1 MSKNIQTTCTMDCPD
16 TCILE
21 VQVKNGEIEKING
34 SENNPTTAGFIC
46 SKISKFAKRVYHEDR
61 LLYPMRRIGKK
72 GDGKFERMSWEN
84 AIREITTKFKEIIP
98 KYGAEAILPYH
109 YGGSNALLG
118 DDFVDDYFFARIG
131 ASRLSKTL
139 CAVPTTKVAIAMT
152 GKMPG
157 VAFEDYPHAKFI
169 LIWGANPKVSNIHLV
184 PFLKKAKRNGVFIA
198 VIDPVK
204 NFSDVEVDLHLPIYP
219 GTDLPLALSMIN
231 YWHENN
237 LLDLNFIK
245 EHCDGLDLLLEQ
257 ARNWSIERA
266 ADEARVNPQDL
277 EILAKEYSEASPA
290 VLRCGWGLER
300 NKNGGQAVA
309 AIFAMPALLGKF
321 GVRGGGYTMSNSRA
335 VKVDKAKI
343 FGNFQW
349 NTRIINMSQL
359 GKVLNGNISPPIKSI
374 FVYNC
379 NPAATAPDQNAVLKG
394 LQREDLFSVV
404 FEQVMTDTAKFADIL
419 LPAVTFLEQKEI
431 KRSYGNYVLG
441 GVYPAIPAMG
451 EAKSNE
457 EVFAELGRS
466 MGYDDEQFFWTTDD
480 YMLKVADNLKLN
492 GRTSKLD
499 GLLMGQNYRFD
510 FPSETPVQFKT
521 VFPLTPDG
529 KIHLCPS
536 ILGEHPFEYDPVKNG
551 EFPLALISPA
561 NSRMISSTMGEFNYP
576 ELIVT
581 INPEDASIRK
591 IENGNEVRIFN
602 ELGEVKCSAKINK
615 QIRQGVVSIPKG
627 AWRKSSLNGKT
638 ATALCPSHVNVV
650 GGGACFNDA
659 RVEIQRL
666 DE

>member
-1 MSKNIQTTCTMDCPD
+1 MTQIIQTTCTMDCPD

-21 VQVKNGEIEKING
+21 VQVKNGKIEKISG
-34 SENNPTTAGFIC
+34 SKNNPTTAGFIC
-46 SKISKFAKRVYHEDR
+46 SKISQFATRVYHEDR
-61 LLYPMRRIGKK
+61 LLYPMRRVGKK
-72 GDGKFERMSWEN
+72 GDGRFEGISWEN
-84 AIREITTKFKEIIP
+84 AIQEITAKFKEIIE
-98 KYGAEAILPYH
+98 KYGAEAILAYH

-118 DDFVDDYFFARIG
+118 DDFVDDYFFGRMG
-131 ASRLSKTL
+131 ASRLAKTL
-139 CAVPTTKVAIAMT
+139 CAVPTTKVAVAMT

-184 PFLKKAKRNGVFIA
+184 PFLKKAKRNGAFIA

-204 NFSDVEVDLHLPIYP
+204 NSSDVEVDLHLPVYP
-219 GTDLPLALSMIN
+219 GADLPLALSMIN
-231 YWHENN
+231 YWYENN

-245 EHCDGLDLLLEQ
+245 EHCDGLELLLEQ

-266 ADEARVNPQDL
+266 AREARVSPDDVK
-277 EILAKEYSEASPA
+277 ILAKKYAESSPA

-321 GVRGGGYTMSNSRA
+321 GVRGGGYTMSNSGA
-335 VKVDKAKI
+335 IKVDNAKI
-343 FGNFQW
+343 FGNIQW

-359 GKVLNGNISPPIKSI
+359 GKVLNSNINPPIKSI

-394 LQREDLFSVV
+394 LQREDLFTVV

-441 GVYPAIPAMG
+441 GVYPAISAIG

-457 EVFAELGRS
+457 EVFAKLGRA
-466 MGYDDEQFFWTTDD
+466 MGYDDEPFCWTTDD
-480 YMLKVADNLKLN
+480 YMQKVADNLKLN
-492 GRTSKLD
+492 GTTPLLN
-499 GLLMGQNYRFD
+499 GLLAGQNYRFY
-510 FPSETPVQFKT
+510 FPGETPIQFKT

-536 ILGEHPFEYDPVKNG
+536 ILGEHPFEYNPVNNEK
-551 EFPLALISPA
+551 FPLALISPA
-561 NSRMISSTMGEFNYP
+561 NSKLISSTMGEFNYP

-591 IENGNEVRIFN
+591 IQNMDEVRVFN
-602 ELGEVKCSAKINK
+602 ELGEAKCRVKINK
-615 QIRQGVVSIPKG
+615 RIRPGVVSIPKG

-659 RVEIQRL
+659 RVEI
-666 DE
+666 EKI